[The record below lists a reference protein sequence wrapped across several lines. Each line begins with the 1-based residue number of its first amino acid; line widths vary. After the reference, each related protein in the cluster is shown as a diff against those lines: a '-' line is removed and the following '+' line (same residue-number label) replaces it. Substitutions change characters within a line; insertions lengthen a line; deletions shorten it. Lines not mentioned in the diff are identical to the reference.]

1 MDYNV
6 FNNAMDQNIVLSSFV
21 SDKAET
27 FNIMSTAIS
36 ISSGIKKL
44 EFIKREIWLL
54 LAAVLTSL
62 FSGVTWWVQQLSI
75 FCLKSQQ

>member
-62 FSGVTWWVQQLSI
+62 FSGVTW
-75 FCLKSQQ
+75 